1 MVAIHIPRRAEEW
14 GGGPVAAPIGPTP
27 VSPPAPLVRPAR
39 LPDRATRF
47 RRRRLA
53 ALVLVVAVAAAGAV
67 GVRALAGLT
76 EVGGTSGP
84 RPVEAPSAPMAGQRY
99 VVQPGDTLWTIALRV
114 APDEDPREVVAAL
127 REANGGDPMVEAG
140 TQLTLAID

>member
-1 MVAIHIPRRAEEW
+1 MVAIHIPRQAEEW
-14 GGGPVAAPIGPTP
+14 GGGPVAAPSGPSSLHRPTP
-27 VSPPAPLVRPAR
+27 RVRSAH

-53 ALVLVVAVAAAGAV
+53 ALVLAVVLSATGVV
-67 GVRALAGLT
+67 GVRALAGLA

-84 RPVEAPSAPMAGQRY
+84 RPVEAPPAPVAGQRY

-114 APDEDPREVVAAL
+114 APDDDPREVVAAL

-140 TQLTLAID
+140 TELLLAVD

>member
-14 GGGPVAAPIGPTP
+14 GGGPVAAPEGPIP
-27 VSPPAPLVRPAR
+27 VLQPLSPTRPAH

-53 ALVLVVAVAAAGAV
+53 ALVLAVALATAGVA
-67 GVRALAGLT
+67 GVRALAGLA

-84 RPVEAPSAPMAGQRY
+84 RPVGEPSAPVAGQRY

-140 TQLTLAID
+140 TQLTLAVD